1 MRTLTPEPLT
11 AKAFA
16 PFGQVLDVRE
26 AQQLS
31 INEGLTTRFNDLA
44 NVQFDGE
51 GARTLINVFRSTPVS
66 FPHKVC
72 IMERH
77 PLGSQAF
84 YPLGGA
90 RFMVL
95 VAPLAD
101 TVKSEDLQLFISDGQ
116 QGVNFNANTWHHYQ
130 LALDQQSDFL
140 VVDRGG
146 PGQNLEEV
154 TLVGEAQI
162 LAP

>member
-1 MRTLTPEPLT
+1 MRTLTPMPLT
-11 AKAFA
+11 TEAFA
-16 PFGQVLDVRE
+16 PFGQVLDVRH
-26 AQQLS
+26 AQQIS

-44 NVQFDGE
+44 EAAFHGDG
-51 GARTLINVFRSTPVS
+51 AKTLINVFRSTPVS
-66 FPHKVC
+66 FPHTVR

-77 PLGSQAF
+77 PMGSQAF

-90 RFMVL
+90 RFLVL
-95 VAPLAD
+95 VAPAAD
-101 TVKSEDLQLFISDGQ
+101 TVKAEDLQLFISDGQ
-116 QGVNFNANTWHHYQ
+116 QGVNFNPNTWHHYQ

-154 TLVGEAQI
+154 TLIGDAQI

>member
-1 MRTLTPEPLT
+1 MRTLTPAPLT
-11 AKAFA
+11 AEAFA
-16 PFGQVLDVRE
+16 PFGQVLDVRQ
-26 AQQLS
+26 AQQIS

-44 NVQFDGE
+44 PVQFDGE
-51 GARTLINVFRSTPVS
+51 GAKTLINVFRSTPLS
-66 FPHKVC
+66 LPHKVR

-77 PLGSQAF
+77 PLGTQAF

-95 VAPLAD
+95 VAPAGD
-101 TVKSEDLQLFISDGQ
+101 TVKAADLQLFITDGQ
-116 QGVNFNANTWHHYQ
+116 QGVNFNVNTWHHYQ
-130 LALDQQSDFL
+130 IALDQPSDFL

-146 PGQNLEEV
+146 PGVNLEEV
-154 TLVGEAQI
+154 NLIGDAQI